1 MWILLRHISFS
12 FSHAKITIFLLKAQN
27 NNFRAKTSYNTWS
40 FNIERVDHS
49 HGTVMSSF
57 IFLIQNSFFHAKNR
71 KNQVKKK
78 NFLDLFWWKRS
89 SSSGWYSKLAW
100 NLVIDGW
107 SCDLRLY
114 LYVWHSLHFG
124 VKIKTSFLKK
134 RENVFFRLFQ
144 SESLVGS
151 QLWCG
156 HLMGPLKVTF
166 FSFLISSL
174 SLSFSPPK
182 NSLAPFKNTVFENH
196 SESLILQYCERN
208 ELPYL
213 NTFSV

>member
-1 MWILLRHISFS
+1 MP
-12 FSHAKITIFLLKAQN
+12 KIV
-27 NNFRAKTSYNTWS
+27 KTKW
-40 FNIERVDHS
+40 
-49 HGTVMSSF
+49 
-57 IFLIQNSFFHAKNR
+57 R
-71 KNQVKKK
+71 KKT
-78 NFLDLFWWKRS
+78 FLDLFWWKRS

-174 SLSFSPPK
+174 SLLVHQK
-182 NSLAPFKNTVFENH
+182 TH
-196 SESLILQYCERN
+196 SHLFRTQCYKFQEMSHFTTLRAKRATSSI
-208 ELPYL
+208 
-213 NTFSV
+213 